1 MFSRIPGRS
10 FHARTRRRWAA
21 PSVVRRP
28 AFHALERRLLLFGD
42 PIFDLGSLDGA
53 NGFRIPGIAMDG
65 QAGFS
70 TAGVGD
76 LNGDGI
82 DDFAVSAP
90 YAEGSLLEGRV
101 YVIFGGAGVGGAGQF
116 DLASLD
122 GTNGFVIE
130 GAQPGG
136 GAGWSLRPVGDVNG
150 DQYGDLIVGVPF
162 AASACVI
169 FGGPSV
175 GEGGLLSLAGLDG
188 TNGFVI
194 VSRQYEAIGFTTDGA
209 GDVNLDGYDD
219 VLLGSP
225 TSFDNSGVAFV
236 VFGGASVGSNGVFDV
251 TSIDGSNGLVIPGVT
266 PDNQFAWRV
275 ANAGD
280 LNDDGA
286 ADFVIGELGAGTNS
300 AGAAY
305 VIFGSDTIGQGS
317 QGLIDITALD
327 GSNGFVIL
335 GLNAN
340 DFFSTSLSGGGDVNG
355 DGVDDLLVGSLI
367 QNTFVIFG
375 ASGIGAGG
383 QFDLASLDGTNGYVA
398 YLPNGAAAF
407 VTHTGDLN
415 NDGIGDVA
423 IGAAGADEVYVYVGG
438 PFVGGGGL
446 FDVSSVNGENG
457 FLIQGVRLAGG
468 FVGEPISRA
477 KDLNADGRADLLIG
491 AALANQQTGEAY
503 VLFGVNATGVA
514 APSALTAVALDSMSI
529 ELQWTDNSLVEDG
542 FEIERSLDGESNWVF
557 VTSAPPSSG
566 SGGMSTYQDGSLQP
580 ETTYYYR
587 VRAFRQSVFS
597 AYSNIDSATTQSIPG
612 APAAPSGLTASAVS
626 EFEIRL
632 DWTDNSIDE
641 SGFIIERA
649 LDPNGPWAEIDTAG
663 PDATTYSDTT
673 VSPGQPFYY
682 RVRAFNDFGESD
694 PSNVAGAT
702 TSPSQGG
709 ARRVEYLDADGDL
722 VTFSLIGVGGTITL
736 SLSGG
741 EGGSFIDT
749 LYVAVNQ
756 VGVGSLVVSIV
767 RGSESDG
774 RVQIGQ
780 LQGDISGGDQF
791 VRVGVINFSP
801 VDIVGG
807 GVWLC
812 NVNRAEFGDLLGA
825 ASIEGQVADLRLRD
839 VDTSGSISL
848 CDVYRFSA
856 RSLVLGGG
864 FGANSVFLFNVAEDA
879 DFSLTTFAEA
889 GLGSMFIGGRADLR
903 LDVFRAGII
912 DVRGDADFAGG
923 AVIADRLARLT
934 IGGSWLGGPLTI
946 GRLVGKVAVVGD
958 VAGGAVL
965 NTTGGCVVICGNSSG
980 TFNLDQFARFVVKGD
995 MLDGTVAFSDSA
1007 AAVVCISG
1015 DFAGGILTGDSAG
1028 LWCIKVLGSLGT
1040 SAAVDIDGRL
1050 QKATI
1055 RGDLAGGVKVRST
1068 DCVVVCTDFT
1078 GSFTADGAEGETV
1091 RKFVVKGAADG
1102 SRFASVGDVGC
1113 LDFGKLDDA
1122 EVFVGLAADWSGGL
1136 PQSLGDFLRE
1146 SILRKF
1152 QVRGETRGATI
1163 ASALISDLCL
1173 REISPEIVFHLA
1185 AAHVDRAKLIVEN
1198 VPYHLGPDAIFSDLP
1213 MRQYLD
1219 IRQLFESG
1227 GV

>member
-1 MFSRIPGRS
+1 MFSRFLRAS
-10 FHARTRRRWAA
+10 SQTCARRARAA
-21 PSVVRRP
+21 AACRP

-42 PIFDLGSLDGA
+42 PIFDLGTLDGA
-53 NGFRIPGIAMDG
+53 NGFRIPGIAADG
-65 QAGFS
+65 QLGFS

-76 LNGDGI
+76 MNGDGI

-90 YAEGSLLEGRV
+90 SAGGSLLEGRV

-136 GAGWSLRPVGDVNG
+136 EAGWSLRPAGDVNG

-162 AASACVI
+162 ASSACVI

-175 GEGGLLSLAGLDG
+175 GQGGLLSLADLDG

-194 VSRQYEAIGFTTDGA
+194 SSGQYEAIGFTTDGT

-225 TSFDNSGVAFV
+225 TNFDNSGVAFV
-236 VFGGASVGSNGVFDV
+236 VFGGASVGSGGVFSV

-275 ANAGD
+275 AHAGD

-317 QGLIDITALD
+317 QGVIDITALD
-327 GSNGFVIL
+327 GSNGFVVR

-355 DGVDDLLVGSLI
+355 DGVADLLVGSLI

-383 QFDLASLDGTNGYVA
+383 LFDLASLDGSNGYIA
-398 YLPNGAAAF
+398 FLPNGAAAF
-407 VTHTGDLN
+407 VTHAGDLN
-415 NDGIGDVA
+415 NDGVGDVA
-423 IGAAGADEVYVYVGG
+423 IGAAGSDEVYVYVGG
-438 PFVGGGGL
+438 ASVGGSGL
-446 FDVSSVNGENG
+446 FDVSTVNGENG
-457 FLIQGVRLAGG
+457 FLIQGVRLAAG
-468 FVGEPISRA
+468 FVGEPISRG
-477 KDLNADGRADLLIG
+477 KDLNNDGRPDLLIG
-491 AALANQQTGEAY
+491 AALANQDAGEAY
-503 VLFGVNATGVA
+503 AIFGVSTTGVA
-514 APSALTAVALDSMSI
+514 APSALSATALDSMSI
-529 ELQWTDNSLVEDG
+529 ELQWTDNSLIEDG
-542 FEIERSLDGESNWVF
+542 FEIERSLDGVSNWVF
-557 VTSAPPSSG
+557 VTSAPPGNG
-566 SGGMSTYQDGSLQP
+566 SGGMPTYQDGSLQP

-587 VRAFRQSVFS
+587 VRAFRQNTFS
-597 AYSNIDSATTQSIPG
+597 AYSNIASATTQGAPS

-632 DWTDNSIDE
+632 DWIDNSSDE

-649 LDPNGPWAEIDTAG
+649 LDPNGQWSGIDTTG
-663 PDATTYSDTT
+663 PGATTYSDTT
-673 VSPGQPFYY
+673 VSPGQAYYY
-682 RVRAFNDFGESD
+682 RVRAFNDFGQSA

-709 ARRVEYLDADGDL
+709 SRRVEHLDTDGDL
-722 VTFSLIGVGGTITL
+722 VTFSLVGVGGTITL

-741 EGGSFIDT
+741 EGGTFIDT
-749 LYVAVNQ
+749 LYVAVDQ
-756 VGVGSLVVSIV
+756 VGVGSLVVNIV
-767 RGSESDG
+767 RASEGDG

-780 LQGDISGGDQF
+780 LLGDISSGDQF
-791 VRVGVINFSP
+791 VRAGAVNFAL
-801 VDIVGG
+801 VDVVGG

-812 NVNRAEFGDLLGA
+812 NVNRAEFGDLLGS

-856 RSLVLGGG
+856 RSLALGGG
-864 FGANSVFLFNVAEDA
+864 FEANSVFIFNVSADA
-879 DFSLTTFAEA
+879 DFSLTMFGAA
-889 GLGSMFIGGRADLR
+889 GLGTMFIGGRADVR
-903 LDVFRAGII
+903 LDVSSAGVI
-912 DVRGDADFAGG
+912 DIRGDADFAGG
-923 AVIADRLARLT
+923 AAIADGLARLV
-934 IGGSWLGGPLTI
+934 IGGSWLGGSLTV
-946 GRLVGKVAVVGD
+946 GRLVGKIVVVGD
-958 VAGGAVL
+958 VAAGASL
-965 NTTGGCVVICGNSSG
+965 TASRGCVVVCGNSAG
-980 TFNLDQFARFVVKGD
+980 TFNLDRFARFVVKGEV
-995 MLDGTVAFSDSA
+995 LGGAVNFTDSA
-1007 AAVVCISG
+1007 NAVVCISG
-1015 DFAGGILTGDSAG
+1015 NFAAGAFSADSAG
-1028 LWCIKVLGSLGT
+1028 LWRIKVFGSVGAPA
-1040 SAAVDIDGRL
+1040 SVDIDGRL
-1050 QKATI
+1050 QNATI
-1055 RGDLAGGVKVRST
+1055 RGDLAGDVRVQST
-1068 DCVVVCTDFT
+1068 DCIIVCTDFT
-1078 GSFTADGAEGETV
+1078 GSFTADGLVGETV

-1102 SRFASVGDVGC
+1102 SRFAAVGDVRC
-1113 LDFGKLDDA
+1113 VDYGKMDDA
-1122 EVFVGLAADWSGGL
+1122 EVFVGLPPNWSGGL
-1136 PQSLGDFLRE
+1136 PQSLGEFLRQ
-1146 SILRKF
+1146 SVLHKL
-1152 QVRGETRGATI
+1152 QVRGETRGATV
-1163 ASALISDLCL
+1163 ASALIANFCA
-1173 REISPEIVFHLA
+1173 REISPEIAFRLA

-1198 VPYHLGPDAIFSDLP
+1198 VPYNLGPDAIFTDLP